1 MNSIQCVNNELSM
14 YNNNNTNRTCYC
26 YTISDEEREM
36 VVLKHFIKMCDICL
50 MLFTLI
56 VIGIQYLEIIN
67 EIKGDILP
75 REYVVTIIIMILMCA
90 II

>member
-1 MNSIQCVNNELSM
+1 MDSLQCVNDTLSM

-26 YTISDEEREM
+26 YTISDEEHEM
-36 VVLKHFIKMCDICL
+36 IVLKHFIKICDISL

-56 VIGIQYLEIIN
+56 VIGIQYFKTRN
-67 EIKGDILP
+67 EIKGDIFP
-75 REYVVTIIIMILMCA
+75 REYFITMIIMILICA